1 MWGSDLCKRL
11 IIRILHVRGDAVEDE
26 YTFVFVRKLCEKTSK
41 MGCLRALKR
50 EKTDKKRQK
59 KGTIQYII

>member
-1 MWGSDLCKRL
+1 
-11 IIRILHVRGDAVEDE
+11 
-26 YTFVFVRKLCEKTSK
+26 

-59 KGTIQYII
+59 KGTIQYIIIEKNLRRKNNKKQK

>member
-1 MWGSDLCKRL
+1 
-11 IIRILHVRGDAVEDE
+11 VRGDAVEDE

-59 KGTIQYII
+59 KGTIQYIIIEKNLRRKNNKKQK